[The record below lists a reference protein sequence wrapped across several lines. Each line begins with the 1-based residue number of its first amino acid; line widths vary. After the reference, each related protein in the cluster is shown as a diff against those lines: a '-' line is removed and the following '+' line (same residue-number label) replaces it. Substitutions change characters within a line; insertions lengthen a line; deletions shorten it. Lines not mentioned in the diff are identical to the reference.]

1 MGNINKPMGVPEL
14 NLRPPIT
21 EKVRLS
27 EDMQQTL
34 ALLCTMDNAKR
45 VMLRASESGALYT
58 MSPQIKDI
66 VVFTATA
73 EKKEF
78 QGGNIPCTEI
88 AAIAGL
94 SNGDRAWIRPYSVA
108 SSANA
113 WPLDKG
119 EIFGFAISN
128 LNQLHVTI
136 QTADDIVVVAYT
148 R

>member
-1 MGNINKPMGVPEL
+1 MPDINKPMDVPEL
-14 NLRPPIT
+14 NLQPPIT
-21 EKVRLS
+21 GKVRLS

-34 ALLCTMDNAKR
+34 AVLCAMGVSQRVLLK
-45 VMLRASESGALYT
+45 ASESGVLNTA
-58 MSPQIKDI
+58 SRQIGDI
-66 VVFTATA
+66 VVITATSTPHTW
-73 EKKEF
+73 
-78 QGGNIPCTEI
+78 QGSDIPCTEI

-94 SNGDRAWIRPYSVA
+94 SNGDRAWVRPYKPA

-119 EIFGFAISN
+119 EIFGFGISN

-136 QTADDIVVVAYT
+136 QTTDDIVIIAYT